1 MQPITFFLDFD
12 GTMVEHLYP
21 LVGRVVPHS
30 VRVVRRL
37 QDAGHL
43 IVLNTYRA
51 DCRNGTLKDATNW
64 LSSTWKVGKD
74 ELKDVHAILA
84 SKVKPYS
91 FITNGELQIH
101 HDLTV
106 GGIIYLDDEAEGT
119 PLLNAYMSVVKMVDW
134 LEVEK
139 ILEENH
145 LFEPT
150 DSTKLSKSLDNE

>member
-37 QDAGHL
+37 QDAGH
-43 IVLNTYRA
+43 IVILNTYRA
-51 DCRNGTLKDATNW
+51 DCRNGTLEDATKW
-64 LSSTWKVGKD
+64 LENTWKVGKD
-74 ELKDVHAILA
+74 DLKPISILS
-84 SKVKPYS
+84 SKVSPYP
-91 FITNGELQIH
+91 FTINGNLQIH

-119 PLLNAYMSVVKMVDW
+119 PLLNAYMSMVDMVDW